1 MKSLLL
7 LVLLCLLQDSIWG
20 INGQKIKTFYV
31 NNWGKYTLPHSVNMN
46 VVKKLA
52 EYILLYR
59 DKKYCPF
66 KNTKDCSKKSESDII
81 KAIAARTLNDEKN
94 G

>member
-7 LVLLCLLQDSIWG
+7 LVLLGLLQDSIWRV
-20 INGQKIKTFYV
+20 NGQKIKSFYV
-31 NNWGKYTLPHSVNMN
+31 NNWGKYTLPRYVNMN

-59 DKKYCPF
+59 DKMYCPY
-66 KNTKDCSKKSESDII
+66 NNPKDCLKKSESEVI
-81 KAIAARTLNDEKN
+81 KAIAARILNDKTN